1 MAQKPV
7 PPRAEDFDAI
17 REAVMETA
25 RGRWFLDEYASRLR
39 SAETARLATGMER
52 IEKAVSANHDALMA
66 RLSEALAQKPRA
78 TPPEAPAPQPP
89 QPDIGHRHMKFF
101 RADEE
106 IFEPS
111 AEAGPSAE
119 AKRKRRIVL
128 IRHQPGEDFDVPMA
142 EDLPPPA
149 GDLAKA
155 S

>member
-1 MAQKPV
+1 MAQKPL

-25 RGRWFLDEYASRLR
+25 RGRWFLDEYATRLR
-39 SAETARLATGMER
+39 SAETARLANGMER
-52 IEKAVSANHDALMA
+52 IEKAVAANHDELMA
-66 RLSEALAQKPRA
+66 RLTEALVQKPAAGA
-78 TPPEAPAPQPP
+78 TAAAAPTPQPE
-89 QPDIGHRHMKFF
+89 IGQRHMKFF

-106 IFEPS
+106 IFE
-111 AEAGPSAE
+111 PSAE

-142 EDLPPPA
+142 EDMAPPA
-149 GDLAKA
+149 DDLAKA